1 MKIIITESQYNRIL
15 REEEEQKVLHIP
27 SLKFFNNNWVELQK
41 FLKSKGN
48 PPYSIGGDLDLSE
61 TPIQTL
67 GHLVFISGDLLLG
80 YSNIQY
86 LWKLKSVGGSLS
98 LRNTNVRDL
107 GFFGDLQ
114 SVGGYLNLIE
124 TPLSRDYT
132 EKEIRQVISVGDKI
146 YMTNL
151 ET

>member
-1 MKIIITESQYNRIL
+1 MKIIISESQHRRL
-15 REEEEQKVLHIP
+15 FEEQQQVLHIP
-27 SLKFFNNNWVELQK
+27 SLRVFDNDWNQLQK

-61 TPIQTL
+61 MPIQTL

-98 LRNTNVRDL
+98 LRNTNVSTF

-124 TPLSRDYT
+124 TPLSRDYN

-146 YMTNL
+146 YM
-151 ET
+151 

>member
-1 MKIIITESQYNRIL
+1 MKIIISESQHRRL
-15 REEEEQKVLHIP
+15 FEEQQMVLHIP
-27 SLKFFNNNWVELQK
+27 SLRVFDNDWNQLQK

-61 TPIQTL
+61 MPIQTL
-67 GHLVFISGDLLLG
+67 GHLVFVGGDLLLG

-98 LRNTNVRDL
+98 LRNTNVSTF

-124 TPLSRDYT
+124 TPLSRDYN

-146 YMTNL
+146 YM
-151 ET
+151 

>member
-1 MKIIITESQYNRIL
+1 MKIIISESQHRRL
-15 REEEEQKVLHIP
+15 FEEQQQVLQIP
-27 SLKFFNNNWVELQK
+27 SLRVFDNDWNQLQK

-48 PPYSIGGDLDLSE
+48 PPYSIGGNLYLEDSS
-61 TPIQTL
+61 IQTL
-67 GHLVFISGDLLLG
+67 GNLVFVSGDLLLG

-98 LRNTNVRDL
+98 LRNTNVSTF

-124 TPLSRDYT
+124 TPLSRDYN

-146 YMTNL
+146 YM
-151 ET
+151 

>member
-1 MKIIITESQYNRIL
+1 MKIIISESQHRRL
-15 REEEEQKVLHIP
+15 FEEQQKVLHIP
-27 SLKFFNNNWVELQK
+27 SLRVFDNDWNQLQK

-61 TPIQTL
+61 MPIQTL

-98 LRNTNVRDL
+98 LRNTNVSTF

-124 TPLSRDYT
+124 TPLSRDYN

-146 YMTNL
+146 YM
-151 ET
+151 

>member
-1 MKIIITESQYNRIL
+1 MRIIITESQYNRIL

-27 SLKFFNNNWVELQK
+27 SLKVFGNDWDQLQK
-41 FLKSKGN
+41 FLESKGN
-48 PPYSIGGDLDLSE
+48 PPYSIGGELDLSE
-61 TPIQTL
+61 TTTQTL
-67 GHLVFISGDLLLG
+67 GNLVFVGGDLLLG

-124 TPLSRDYT
+124 TPLTRYYT
-132 EKEIRQVISVGDKI
+132 EKEIRQVISVGGKI
-146 YMTNL
+146 YM
-151 ET
+151 

>member
-1 MKIIITESQYNRIL
+1 MKIIISESQHRRL
-15 REEEEQKVLHIP
+15 FEEQQQVLQIP
-27 SLKFFNNNWVELQK
+27 SLRVFDNDWNQLQK

-61 TPIQTL
+61 MPIQTL
-67 GHLVFISGDLLLG
+67 GHLVFVGGDLLLG

-98 LRNTNVRDL
+98 LRNTNVSTF

-124 TPLSRDYT
+124 TPLSRDYN

-146 YMTNL
+146 YM
-151 ET
+151 

>member
-1 MKIIITESQYNRIL
+1 MKIIISESQHRRL
-15 REEEEQKVLHIP
+15 FEEQQMVLHIP
-27 SLKFFNNNWVELQK
+27 SLRVFDNDWNQLQK

-48 PPYSIGGDLDLSE
+48 PPYSIGGNLYLEDSS
-61 TPIQTL
+61 IQTL
-67 GHLVFISGDLLLG
+67 GNLVFVSGDLLLG

-98 LRNTNVRDL
+98 LRNTNVSTF

-124 TPLSRDYT
+124 TPLSRDYN

-146 YMTNL
+146 YM
-151 ET
+151 

>member
-1 MKIIITESQYNRIL
+1 M
-15 REEEEQKVLHIP
+15 EEEQKVLHIP
-27 SLKFFNNNWVELQK
+27 SMRFFNGDWNLLQQ

-48 PPYSIGGDLDLSE
+48 PPYAIEGNLDLSE
-61 TPIQTL
+61 KPIQTL
-67 GHLVFISGDLLLG
+67 GNLVSVSGNLLLG

-98 LRNTNVRDL
+98 LRNTNVSTF

-124 TPLSRDYT
+124 TPLSKDYS
-132 EKEIRQVISVGDKI
+132 EKEIRQVINVGDKI
-146 YMTNL
+146 YM
-151 ET
+151 

>member
-1 MKIIITESQYNRIL
+1 MKYIITESQHKRL
-15 REEEEQKVLHIP
+15 FEEEQMVLHIP
-27 SLKFFNNNWVELQK
+27 SLRVFDNDWNQLQK

-61 TPIQTL
+61 MPIQTL

-98 LRNTNVRDL
+98 LRNTNVSTF

-124 TPLSRDYT
+124 TPLSRDYN

-146 YMTNL
+146 YM
-151 ET
+151 